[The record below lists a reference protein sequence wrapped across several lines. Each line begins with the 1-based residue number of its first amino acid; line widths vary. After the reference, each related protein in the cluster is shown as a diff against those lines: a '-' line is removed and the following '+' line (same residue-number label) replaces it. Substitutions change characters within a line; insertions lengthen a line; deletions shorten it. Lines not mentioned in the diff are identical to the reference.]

1 MIYYQMRITKM
12 EEEYSI
18 SIDLSLL
25 PLPLR
30 NKYISVVKR
39 LKIRFLLENQILK
52 ISEKNSELFFIEV
65 NKK

>member
-1 MIYYQMRITKM
+1 M

-52 ISEKNSELFFIEV
+52 ISEKNSELFFVEV

>member
-1 MIYYQMRITKM
+1 M

-52 ISEKNSELFFIEV
+52 ISEKIQNFFSL
-65 NKK
+65 K

>member
-1 MIYYQMRITKM
+1 M